1 MSSWYILSSIGLF
14 QMDGG
19 CSKDPVW
26 LLGSPRF
33 DRVEIQLDNTYYSGK
48 KLIIKAENVSKDN
61 CYIQSVRFNNKHLT
75 NNYIEWSKLKK
86 GGTLHFIMGDRPNPN
101 AFK

>member
-1 MSSWYILSSIGLF
+1 MH
-14 QMDGG
+14 
-19 CSKDPVW
+19 
-26 LLGSPRF
+26 
-33 DRVEIQLDNTYYSGK
+33 K
-48 KLIIKAENVSKDN
+48 KHIIKAENVSKDN
-61 CYIQSVRFNNKHLT
+61 CYIQYVRFNNKRLS

>member
-1 MSSWYILSSIGLF
+1 
-14 QMDGG
+14 MDGG

-33 DRVEIQLDNTYYSGK
+33 DRVEILLDNTYYSGK

-61 CYIQSVRFNNKHLT
+61 CYIQYVRFNNKRLS

-86 GGTLHFIMGDRPNPN
+86 EEHFISLWVTDQIQMHLN
-101 AFK
+101 K

>member
-1 MSSWYILSSIGLF
+1 M
-14 QMDGG
+14 
-19 CSKDPVW
+19 VT
-26 LLGSPRF
+26 GSPRF

-61 CYIQSVRFNNKHLT
+61 CYIQSVRFNNKRLS